1 MFWYGIKILCGVNDI
16 QVDSMAS
23 MKDLVIQNKLSHSIS
38 IISICESKLFRN
50 QVFVF
55 GEAKFSSLVT
65 NVNNEV
71 HKEMPCRSQ
80 ELLLNFFQFAGISPN
95 NELRFPLL
103 SGSSIHE
110 FPSRG

>member
-16 QVDSMAS
+16 QVEGMTS
-23 MKDLVIQNKLSHSIS
+23 MKDLVIQNKLSQFIS

-55 GEAKFSSLVT
+55 REAKFSSLIT

-71 HKEMPCRSQ
+71 HKRNAMPFTGATYTF
-80 ELLLNFFQFAGISPN
+80 EF
-95 NELRFPLL
+95 L
-103 SGSSIHE
+103 SICWD
-110 FPSRG
+110 